1 MRTKKALDFFFLKKG
16 GYSWGKKGKKKKK
29 LMLVLSNRQIS
40 KSEMEAVGW
49 RKRKLYRLE
58 AYASQCMVYY
68 PALISVWI
76 SYAIKFFPGQ
86 EIS

>member
-1 MRTKKALDFFFLKKG
+1 MRTKKALDFFFSKKVATAG
-16 GYSWGKKGKKKKK
+16 ARKEKKI
-29 LMLVLSNRQIS
+29 LMLVVSNRQIS
-40 KSEMEAVGW
+40 KSEMEAVDW
-49 RKRKLYRLE
+49 RKRKLYSLE